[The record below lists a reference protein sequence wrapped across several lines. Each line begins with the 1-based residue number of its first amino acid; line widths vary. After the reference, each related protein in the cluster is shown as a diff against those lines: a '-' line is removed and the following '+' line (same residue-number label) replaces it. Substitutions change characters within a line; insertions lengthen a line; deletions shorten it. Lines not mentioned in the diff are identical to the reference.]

1 MNYSIIQ
8 KIFIILVMIVSIT
21 FLVIKLFTN
30 RIQADSIYQEMLSLM
45 NENVELSKNTA
56 EYSDDFEFESYE
68 KQEGF
73 NNIIEGLSTGDI
85 EKNLKNTFEKPLHA
99 VRDALK
105 GPLDEMMN
113 FFRDVKRAFLSI
125 PIRARA
131 FKIAFNEVGEGIKLE
146 FDNLGKS
153 LKLGFDDIFD
163 LIDTVGKCG
172 IKTIENFRICVI
184 WYIMDLVGA
193 TLYSIIVVLP
203 VFITFMIT
211 GFNLQPYV
219 DEVNKTV
226 SYIDSLFFNLTCYH
240 LFQFP
245 QWVIDAC
252 YTCEFKDKV
261 NKINID
267 WKKTIPDLLQAPI
280 SKFIDSGNSFK
291 AVIGSLDAI
300 EEWGDKHRE

>member
-1 MNYSIIQ
+1 M
-8 KIFIILVMIVSIT
+8 VVSIT

-30 RIQADSIYQEMLSLM
+30 RIHADSIYQEMMSLE
-45 NENVELSKNTA
+45 NENVELSKNTE

-73 NNIIEGLSTGDI
+73 IEGLKMGDI
-85 EKNLKNTFEKPLHA
+85 GKEMKKTFEKPLHA
-99 VRDALK
+99 VRDKLK
-105 GPLDEMMN
+105 GPLDEMVS
-113 FFRDVKRAFLSI
+113 FFRDIGRAFRSI

-131 FKIAFNEVGEGIKLE
+131 FDKAFKLVGEGIKLE

-153 LKLGFDDIFD
+153 LKLGFNDVFG
-163 LIDTVGKCG
+163 LIDSVGKCG

-219 DEVNKTV
+219 DEVNKSI
-226 SYIDSLFFNLTCYH
+226 SYIDSLFFNFTCYH
-240 LFQFP
+240 IFKFP
-245 QWVIDAC
+245 RWVIDAC
-252 YTCEFKDKV
+252 YTCDFKDKI

-267 WKKTIPDLLQAPI
+267 WGKTIPDLLQAPLD
-280 SKFIDSGNSFK
+280 KFIQSEKSFK
-291 AVIGSLDAI
+291 AVISDLNTI
-300 EEWGDKHRE
+300 ERWDDENR

>member
-1 MNYSIIQ
+1 
-8 KIFIILVMIVSIT
+8 
-21 FLVIKLFTN
+21 
-30 RIQADSIYQEMLSLM
+30 M
-45 NENVELSKNTA
+45 NENVELSKNVE
-56 EYSDDFEFESYE
+56 EYSDDFEIESYE

-73 NNIIEGLSTGDI
+73 IEGISTGDI
-85 EKNLKNTFEKPLHA
+85 EKGLKNTFEKPLHK

-105 GPLDEMMN
+105 GPLDEMLN

-131 FKIAFNEVGEGIKLE
+131 FKIAFNQVGEGIKLE

-153 LKLGFDDIFD
+153 LKLGFDDVFD

-219 DEVNKTV
+219 DEVNKSV
-226 SYIDSLFFNLTCYH
+226 SYIDSLFFNFTCFH
-240 LFQFP
+240 IFKFP

-291 AVIGSLDAI
+291 AVIGDLNTI
-300 EEWGDKHRE
+300 EKWGDENR

>member
-1 MNYSIIQ
+1 MKYSIIQ
-8 KIFIILVMIVSIT
+8 LFLIILVMVVSIT
-21 FLVIKLFTN
+21 LLVIKLFTN
-30 RIQADSIYQEMLSLM
+30 RIHADSIYKEMMSLE
-45 NENVELSKNTA
+45 NENVELSKNTE
-56 EYSDDFEFESYE
+56 EYDDDFEFESYE

-73 NNIIEGLSTGDI
+73 IEGLGIDEI
-85 EKNLKNTFEKPLHA
+85 GKKMKDTFEKPLHK

-113 FFRDVKRAFLSI
+113 FFRDIGRAFSSI

-131 FKIAFNEVGEGIKLE
+131 FDKAFKLVGEGIKLE

-153 LKLGFDDIFD
+153 LKLGFNDVFG
-163 LIDTVGKCG
+163 LIDSAGKCG
-172 IKTIENFRICVI
+172 IKAIENFRICVI

-219 DEVNKTV
+219 DEVNKSI
-226 SYIDSLFFNLTCYH
+226 SYMDSLFFNFTCYH
-240 LFQFP
+240 IFKFP
-245 QWVIDAC
+245 RWVIDAC
-252 YTCEFKDKV
+252 YTCDFKDKI

-267 WKKTIPDLLQAPI
+267 WSKTIPDLLQAPLD
-280 SKFIDSGNSFK
+280 KFIASEQSFN
-291 AVIGSLDAI
+291 AVISDLDTI
-300 EEWGDKHRE
+300 ERWGRENR

>member
-1 MNYSIIQ
+1 MKYSIIQ
-8 KIFIILVMIVSIT
+8 LFFIILVMVVSMT

-30 RIQADSIYQEMLSLM
+30 RIHADSIYQEMMSLE
-45 NENVELSKNTA
+45 NENVELSKNVE
-56 EYSDDFEFESYE
+56 EYSNDFEIESYE

-73 NNIIEGLSTGDI
+73 IEGLNVGDI
-85 EKNLKNTFEKPLHA
+85 GKEMKKTFEKPLHA

-105 GPLDEMMN
+105 GPLDEMVS
-113 FFRDVKRAFLSI
+113 FFRDIGRAFRSI

-131 FKIAFNEVGEGIKLE
+131 FDKAFNLVGEGIKLE

-153 LKLGFDDIFD
+153 LKLGFNDVFS
-163 LIDTVGKCG
+163 LIDSVGKCG

-219 DEVNKTV
+219 DEVNKSI
-226 SYIDSLFFNLTCYH
+226 SYIDSLFFNFTCYH
-240 LFQFP
+240 IFKFP
-245 QWVIDAC
+245 RWVIDAC
-252 YTCEFKDKV
+252 YTCDFKDKI

-267 WKKTIPDLLQAPI
+267 WTKTIPDLLQAPLD
-280 SKFIDSGNSFK
+280 KFIASEKSFK
-291 AVIGSLDAI
+291 AVISDLNTI
-300 EEWGDKHRE
+300 ERWDDENR